1 MLKSKRICI
10 SLLSLVALLGACDK
24 KPDTETGALET
35 SKPTEGNQ
43 TTEKGT
49 DTSVV
54 KKDYTIDDLYNRIL
68 ELEKGNFKVDYGTDE
83 NSYTDTYN
91 ENYCYIGFQDYGTV
105 ALDSYNETV
114 SKDKL
119 CYNFTYDESSDSYSL
134 QTVAFYYDL
143 VNGGNKTSN
152 STTPFNYLTY
162 LDTYKDKFSF
172 LKEGIIKEGNTFYV
186 ESYYC
191 MMFFS
196 YTLHIGNY
204 FNYGSVA
211 RLAFEFDDKDNL
223 LVKAQGKIDQI
234 RYADI
239 ISSKFYDV
247 GTATDPWI
255 DSFFAD
261 GFKLPDTKPTTDEAK
276 LLTGNDLTING
287 DVEYVSSELNP
298 SVSKQ
303 GTVHNVYTEK
313 GVYRSSVTIG
323 NMDVNWDYTA
333 LKDDGTY
340 KMGVDA
346 TNAVYTAK
354 VSSEKEVLP
363 SLKNVLDVNA
373 LRKTGENTFTY
384 FGANLA
390 EVVDALYGQNNSY
403 RSFMSIGGVTFTL
416 NNGVI
421 SHADVYYGDYFMP
434 TTGHTYFHLSLNLTG
449 DKTLPEM
456 KPYENVASTGV
467 KNAFKKFDGTS
478 SYHVT
483 IYDDS
488 LSQYASSLV
497 NYLDVTFDK
506 DKQVTYIKKYVSGKL
521 EEEYGYKKTEQGVIA
536 FKKVTNADNT
546 TSFVRT
552 EKDDTSK
559 DAFKKKAMF
568 NISPETLV
576 QSTSNKYYHVFR
588 QKVMS
593 LGEAGL
599 VDTGNGAKNMA
610 DVSTAQFVLEGS
622 DDNLS
627 LKEMT
632 YRFTPKGSNAST
644 MHLAFKY
651 GDTYKVDEDLTTIK
665 EFVEP
670 SSWNDESDSFVTRL
684 TSLFGEDSKKIP
696 YVYDA
701 KLHGNFKFRNKGDTT
716 AFYSRVEN
724 RDDYLEKY
732 KEALVKAGFKKDDKT
747 GQYVLNN
754 IVVTVASTLKEGVT
768 FAKKA

>member
-24 KPDTETGALET
+24 KPGTDTGALET
-35 SKPTEGNQ
+35 GKPTEGPQ

-49 DTSVV
+49 DTTVI
-54 KKDYTIDDLYNRIL
+54 KKDHTVDDLYNRIL

-105 ALDSYNETV
+105 ALDSYDETV

-119 CYNFTYDESSDSYSL
+119 CYNFTYDESTDSYAL

-143 VNGGNKTSN
+143 VNGGSKTAN
-152 STTPFNYLTY
+152 STKPFNYLTY
-162 LDTYKDKFSF
+162 LDTDKDVFTF
-172 LKEGIIKEGNTFYV
+172 LKEGITKEGDTFYV

-191 MMFFS
+191 MMLFS

-239 ISSKFYDV
+239 ISAKFYDV
-247 GTATDPWI
+247 GTATDSWI

-276 LLTGNDLTING
+276 ILTGNDLTIKG
-287 DVEYVSSELNP
+287 DVEYVYTEANP
-298 SVSKQ
+298 AKTKQ
-303 GTVHNVYTEK
+303 GTVHNVYTET
-313 GVYRSSVTIG
+313 GAYRSSVTTG
-323 NMDVNWDYTA
+323 NVDVNWDYTT

-340 KMGVDA
+340 KTGLDA
-346 TNAVYTAK
+346 TNAVYTEK
-354 VSSEKEVLP
+354 VSSEKEALP
-363 SLKNVLDVNA
+363 SLKNVLNVNA
-373 LRKTGENTFTY
+373 LRKTGDNTFTY
-384 FGANLA
+384 FGANLSD
-390 EVVDALYGQNNSY
+390 VVDALYGQDKSY
-403 RSFMSIGGVTFTL
+403 QSFTSIGGLTFTL

-421 SHADVYYGDYFMP
+421 SHADVYYGDYFVP
-434 TTGHTYFHLSLNLTG
+434 GENHAYFHLSLDLTG
-449 DKTLPEM
+449 EKTLPEM
-456 KPYENVASTGV
+456 KPYQAVASTGV
-467 KNAFKKFDGTS
+467 KNAFKKLDGTS

-483 IYDDS
+483 IYDDT

-506 DKQVTYIKKYVSGKL
+506 DKLVTYIKKYESTKL
-521 EEEYGYKKTEQGVIA
+521 VEEYGYKKTDKGVIS

-559 DAFKKKAMF
+559 DAFKKKAMV
-568 NISPETLV
+568 NIDPETIV

-588 QKVMS
+588 QKVMTLANS
-593 LGEAGL
+593 GL
-599 VDTGNGAKNMA
+599 IDTENGARNMA
-610 DVSTAQFVLEGS
+610 NVSSAQFTFEGEKDS
-622 DDNLS
+622 MT

-632 YRFTPKGSNAST
+632 YRFTPKGSNVNT
-644 MHLAFKY
+644 MHLAFKF
-651 GDTYKVDEDLTTIK
+651 GDTYKVNEDLTNIK

-684 TSLFGEDSKKIP
+684 TALFGEDSKKIP

-701 KLHGNFKFRNKGDTT
+701 ELHGNFKFRNKGDTT

-768 FAKKA
+768 FSKKA

>member
-24 KPDTETGALET
+24 KPGTDTGALET
-35 SKPTEGNQ
+35 GKPTEGPQ

-49 DTSVV
+49 DTTVI
-54 KKDYTIDDLYNRIL
+54 KKDHTIDDLYNRIL

-91 ENYCYIGFQDYGTV
+91 ENYCFIGFQDYGTV
-105 ALDSYNETV
+105 ALDSYDETV

-119 CYNFTYDESSDSYSL
+119 CYNFTYDESNDSYAL

-143 VNGGNKTSN
+143 VNGGNKTAN
-152 STTPFNYLTY
+152 SIKPFNYLTY
-162 LDTYKDKFSF
+162 LDTDKDVFTF
-172 LKEGIIKEGNTFYV
+172 LKEGITKEGDTFYV

-191 MMFFS
+191 MMLFS

-276 LLTGNDLTING
+276 LLTGKDLTIKG
-287 DVEYVSSELNP
+287 DVEYVSSERNP
-298 SVSKQ
+298 SVTKQ
-303 GTVHNVYTEK
+303 GTVHNVYTET
-313 GVYRSSVTIG
+313 GAYRSSVTKG
-323 NMDVNWDYTA
+323 NVDVNWDYTT

-340 KMGVDA
+340 KTGLDA

-354 VSSEKEVLP
+354 VSSEKEALP
-363 SLKNVLDVNA
+363 SLKNVLNVNA
-373 LRKTGENTFTY
+373 LRKTGDNTFTY
-384 FGANLA
+384 FGANLSD
-390 EVVDALYGQNNSY
+390 VVDALYGQDKSY
-403 RSFMSIGGVTFTL
+403 QSFTSIGGLTFTL

-421 SHADVYYGDYFMP
+421 SHADVYYGDYFVP
-434 TTGHTYFHLSLNLTG
+434 RESHTYFHLSLDLTG
-449 DKTLPEM
+449 EKTLPEM
-456 KPYENVASTGV
+456 KPYQDVASAGV

-483 IYDDS
+483 IYDDT

-506 DKQVTYIKKYVSGKL
+506 DKQVTYIKKFESSKL
-521 EEEYGYKKTEQGVIA
+521 VEEYGYKKTDTGVIS

-568 NISPETLV
+568 NISPETIV
-576 QSTSNKYYHVFR
+576 QSTSNKYYQVFR

-593 LGEAGL
+593 LGDAGL
-599 VDTGNGAKNMA
+599 VDIGNGAKNLA
-610 DVSTAQFVLEGS
+610 DVSTAQFVLEGEKES
-622 DDNLS
+622 MT

-632 YRFTPKGSNAST
+632 YRFTPKGSNVTT

-651 GDTYKVDEDLTTIK
+651 GDTYKVDEDLTDIK

-670 SSWNDESDSFVTRL
+670 SSWSDESDSFVTRL
-684 TSLFGEDSKKIP
+684 TALFGEDSKKIP

-701 KLHGNFKFRNKGDTT
+701 ELHGNFKFRNKGDTT

-732 KEALVKAGFKKDDKT
+732 KDALVKAGFKKDDKT

-754 IVVTVASTLKEGVT
+754 IVVAVASTLKEGVT